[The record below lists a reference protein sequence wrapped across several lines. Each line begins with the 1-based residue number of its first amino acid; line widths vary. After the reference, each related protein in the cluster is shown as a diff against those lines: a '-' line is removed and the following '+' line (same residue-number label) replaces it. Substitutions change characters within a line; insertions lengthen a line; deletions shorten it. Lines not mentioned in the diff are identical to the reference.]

1 MKHYLLKTTLRLL
14 LTVVMVYLL
23 PMTAWG
29 QGRQPS
35 GDGNS
40 EGSAYQISERGHLEW
55 MADQVENGN
64 TFEGKFFELL
74 RDIDLSDAPWTTPIG
89 TAPFYNNTS
98 SPKYFAG
105 VFDGDGHKI
114 TGLYIPE
121 GATVRT
127 QYLGLFG
134 LIGHNNYSGST
145 IIIKNLCVE
154 IAPDGIHMSPTPD
167 NLNYPCFRTIGGIA
181 GDAANCTIENCYV
194 TGGGIYCNANLY
206 NGITLHMGG
215 IAGRGQNSI
224 FKNCYATVDI
234 IFDNETVQRTDMTDG
249 ISIAG
254 IVGEAGG
261 YGVTTEITNCYYSGK
276 LTVRTSNNRDP
287 NSLPWLIA
295 GIAANAENVT
305 ITNCLVLSQ
314 KIEEAITP
322 APVGGNLLLKA
333 IAAKGGSSSTNF
345 VSPQTTINGV
355 APGYD
360 DAANGTEWT
369 ARTDGDAPISTW
381 IGTSNWEAN
390 TEWDKCMPTLKKED
404 GSSFQTTTK
413 QPYVF
418 KEATPIPIS
427 NAAELA
433 AINTNGAHLA
443 GSYKLTSD
451 IDLTSHNGGN
461 WTPIGSTA
469 TPFKGTFD
477 GDGHLVEGLNAERAT
492 PIGLFGVIESGTV
505 ENLGVKFGTLKS
517 TAAGN
522 HIGGIAGD
530 IKDNST
536 IQNCYTAGGSIIAE
550 INSNGT
556 DVAGGIIGKGSQSSI
571 LNCYSICN
579 ISLKSVSAVNGG
591 GIAGSGTNL
600 IVSNCYTICKIKGI
614 HGDDAGGNAIA
625 GGIIGSI
632 YGIYDQ
638 PAEQS
643 RITNCLALSKD
654 EFDLSNSGI
663 NTNFFPGRILGEKGF
678 NSNATLSNNYAT
690 PLMPGSWTAI
700 GADKNDGGDWNG
712 ANCTPSDPDA
722 WNIAWTDM
730 TTTNRAIIGPNLPKL
745 NTTGGTPI
753 NGQDDDIDKLLY
765 IGFKLT
771 TTADANGTIEIK
783 NTTGGTLYNDGDYI
797 PANTELTITAKPNS
811 SYKTASLKVSGSNF
825 TSGSSYIVGSDLA
838 TKGTDLTVEATF
850 AMTHMVTV
858 NAAIVNGSIEVKKPD
873 GTTLT
878 PGANTVEE
886 GTVLTIT
893 ATPTTDY
900 QLKQL
905 TADGNPINGNTYTV
919 TGDVTLSAEFEAK
932 SGGGNEGDG
941 GGSTTPTVYHTVTL
955 PAVEG
960 ATTDPVAGDYEVEA
974 WGSFR
979 FYLTLDKE
987 YDKSEPVITTD
998 RGETIQP
1005 RSSDGAYIVKY
1016 VRSDV
1021 QILIDSIIKNPDPVG
1036 NETVT
1041 ANQSKVWA
1049 AEGYLHIEAATD
1061 GQAYIFTADGRL
1073 QKLQSV
1079 TTGQAIALPLPEG
1092 VYLVRIGDERFKVL
1106 L

>member
-14 LTVVMVYLL
+14 LAVVMVYLL

-29 QGRQPS
+29 QGAQPS

-40 EGSAYQISERGHLEW
+40 EGSAYQISERAHLEW
-55 MADQVENGN
+55 MADQIANHST
-64 TFEGKFFELL
+64 TFDGKFFKLTQ
-74 RDIDLSDAPWTTPIG
+74 DIDLGGTAWTPIG
-89 TAPFYNNTS
+89 LEEGS
-98 SPKYFAG
+98 SFTKYFAG
-105 VFDGDGHKI
+105 TFDGDGYTI
-114 TGLYIPE
+114 SGLHIP
-121 GATVRT
+121 ATSHED
-127 QYLGLFG
+127 YGLFG
-134 LIGHNNYSGST
+134 QVGQNGV
-145 IIIKNLCVE
+145 IKNLGVI
-154 IAPDGIHMSPTPD
+154 IALEGICIS
-167 NLNYPCFRTIGGIA
+167 NLRTIKAGGIV
-181 GDAANCTIENCYV
+181 GDAKQCTIENCYV
-194 TGGGIYCNANLY
+194 TGGGIYCDGDFPTGDTEFMIL
-206 NGITLHMGG
+206 MG
-215 IAGRGQNSI
+215 
-224 FKNCYATVDI
+224 
-234 IFDNETVQRTDMTDG
+234 
-249 ISIAG
+249 SIAG
-254 IVGEAGG
+254 IAEN
-261 YGVTTEITNCYYSGK
+261 TTIQNCYGTIDIT
-276 LTVRTSNNRDP
+276 LEFNNAIAWDNLATTGIR
-287 NSLPWLIA
+287 IA
-295 GIAANAENVT
+295 GIAGSRWDTDVT
-305 ITNCLVLSQ
+305 IKNCWYSGELRAHANTIYAAHCYAAGITNEASAISNCLVLSRRIDASVDTNQ
-314 KIEEAITP
+314 NDQDNYH
-322 APVGGNLLLKA
+322 VSSNA
-333 IAAKGGSSSTNF
+333 IAQSSNSFTTNY
-345 VSPQTTINGV
+345 VSPLTTLNGV
-355 APGYD
+355 ESGYGN
-360 DAANGTEWT
+360 AANGTKWDNKD
-369 ARTDGDAPISTW
+369 DGAAPLSTW
-381 IGTSNWEAN
+381 TGTGKWAAN
-390 TEWDKCMPTLKKED
+390 ANWDKCMPTLKKED
-404 GSSFQTTTK
+404 TNPFKSSTP

-433 AINTNGAHLA
+433 AVNTNGAHLA
-443 GSYKLTSD
+443 GSYILTNDINLTGYNSD
-451 IDLTSHNGGN
+451 N
-461 WTPIGSTA
+461 WTPIGTTA

-477 GDGHLVEGLNAERAT
+477 GDGHLIEGLNAEGAT

-517 TAAGN
+517 TTTSKP
-522 HIGGIAGD
+522 IGGIAGE

-536 IQNCYTAGGSIIAE
+536 IQNCYTAGGSIIAKLQ
-550 INSNGT
+550 SFGT
-556 DVAGGIIGKGSQSSI
+556 QTAGGIIGKGSQSTI
-571 LNCYSICN
+571 LNCYSTCN
-579 ISLKSVSAVNGG
+579 ISLECTYVVYGG
-591 GIAGSGTNL
+591 GIAGCGTNL
-600 IVSNCYTICKIKGI
+600 TVSNCYAICKIKEI
-614 HGDDAGGNAIA
+614 HGGDGGGGSAYA

-654 EFDLSNSGI
+654 EFDLSNSEGRPD
-663 NTNFFPGRILGEKGF
+663 FHSGRILGEKGF
-678 NSNATLSNNYAT
+678 NSSATLSNNYAT
-690 PLMPGSWTAI
+690 TLMPGSWTAI

-712 ANCTPSDPDA
+712 TNCMPSDPGA
-722 WNIAWTDM
+722 WDTAWDDM

-753 NGQDDDIDKLLY
+753 NGQGDIDKLLY

-771 TTADANGTIEIK
+771 TTADANGTIEVK
-783 NTTGGTLYNDGDYI
+783 NTSGGTLYNDGDYI

-850 AMTHMVTV
+850 AMTHTVTV
-858 NAAIVNGSIEVKKPD
+858 DAAIVNGSIEVKKSD

-893 ATPTTDY
+893 ATPATGY

-955 PAVEG
+955 PVVEG

>member
-14 LTVVMVYLL
+14 LAAVMVYLL

-29 QGRQPS
+29 QGTQPS
-35 GDGNS
+35 GSGNS
-40 EGSAYQISERGHLEW
+40 AGDPYQISTRDNLEW
-55 MADQVENGN
+55 MADQIANHSA
-64 TFEGKFFELL
+64 TFEGKFFKLMNE
-74 RDIDLSDAPWTTPIG
+74 IDLSSSPWTTPIG
-89 TAPFYNNTS
+89 SDESTD
-98 SPKYFAG
+98 KYFAG
-105 VFDGDGHKI
+105 VFDGNGYRI
-114 TGLYIPE
+114 TGLTIP
-121 GATVRT
+121 ATGTNPYR
-127 QYLGLFG
+127 GLFG
-134 LIGHNNYSGST
+134 VVGKSSYSGDA
-145 IIIKNLCVE
+145 IMIKNLAVE
-154 IAPDGIHMSPTPD
+154 IAESGIHLNPTG
-167 NLNYPCFRTIGGIA
+167 NSEVNQVIGGIA
-181 GDAANCTIENCYV
+181 GLAQSCTIKNCYV
-194 TGGGIYCNANLY
+194 TGGGISCSGDLN
-206 NGITLHMGG
+206 HKSVKMGG
-215 IAGRGQNSI
+215 IAGYGYSLTI
-224 FKNCYATVDI
+224 TNCYATVDI
-234 IFDNETVQRTDMTDG
+234 TLDGGTMTFQSSGDGVDIGGITSMGSISNCFYTGRLKSHATSCNNNDFQFDVG
-249 ISIAG
+249 GIAG
-254 IVGEAGG
+254 QG
-261 YGVTTEITNCYYSGK
+261 YY
-276 LTVRTSNNRDP
+276 
-287 NSLPWLIA
+287 LP
-295 GIAANAENVT
+295 T
-305 ITNCLVLSQ
+305 TNCLILSQ
-314 KIEEAITP
+314 TIEVTKDGSLGKIYAYAATGTSMLNNNNYVLPETTLNGVTP
-322 APVGGNLLLKA
+322 TYNNDGNGTKWENTTDANPPLSDWLANGSWQANGSYLPILLTTEGQPFHIAP
-333 IAAKGGSSSTNF
+333 
-345 VSPQTTINGV
+345 TINRQGQIV
-355 APGYD
+355 
-360 DAANGTEWT
+360 
-369 ARTDGDAPISTW
+369 
-381 IGTSNWEAN
+381 
-390 TEWDKCMPTLKKED
+390 TL
-404 GSSFQTTTK
+404 
-413 QPYVF
+413 
-418 KEATPIPIS
+418 IH
-427 NAAELA
+427 NADELA
-433 AINTNGAHLA
+433 AINTNSTTLA
-443 GSYKLTSD
+443 SPYKLANN
-451 IDLTSHNGGN
+451 IDLTGYNGDN

-469 TPFKGTFD
+469 PPFKGTFN
-477 GDGHLVEGLNAERAT
+477 GDGYVIEGLNAEGAT
-492 PIGLFGVIESGTV
+492 QVGLFGVIESGTV
-505 ENLGVKFGTLKS
+505 ENLGVKFGTLNS
-517 TAAGN
+517 TGASN
-522 HIGGIAGD
+522 TLVGGIAGE
-530 IKDNST
+530 IQDNST
-536 IQNCYTAGGSIIAE
+536 IQNCYTTGGAIIADL
-550 INSNGT
+550 NSFGST
-556 DVAGGIIGKGSQSSI
+556 AAGGIIGKGSQSTI
-571 LNCYSICN
+571 LNCYSTCN
-579 ISLKSVSAVNGG
+579 ISLVSTYLVYGG

-600 IVSNCYTICKIKGI
+600 TVSNCYSICKIKGI
-614 HGDDAGGNAIA
+614 HGGDGGGGSAYA
-625 GGIIGSI
+625 GGIIGGVSSI
-632 YGIYDQ
+632 YGQ
-638 PAEQS
+638 PTEQS
-643 RITNCLALSKD
+643 RITNCLALSKE
-654 EFDLSNSGI
+654 EFDLT
-663 NTNFFPGRILGEKGF
+663 NTDGRPDFHSGRILGEKGY
-678 NSNATLSNNYAT
+678 NSSATLSNNYAT
-690 PLMPGSWTAI
+690 TLMPGSWTAI

-730 TTTNRAIIGPNLPKL
+730 TTTTKAIAGPNLPKL
-745 NTTGGTPI
+745 KTTGGALI
-753 NGQDDDIDKLLY
+753 NGQGDIDKLLY

-771 TTADANGTIEIK
+771 TTSDANGNIEVK
-783 NTTGGTLYNDGDYI
+783 STSGGTLYNDGDYI

-850 AMTHMVTV
+850 AMTHTVTV
-858 NAAIVNGSIEVKKPD
+858 DAAIANGSIEVKKPD

-1049 AEGYLHIEAATD
+1049 AEGYLHIEAGTD

-1073 QKLQSV
+1073 QKLQPV

>member
-1 MKHYLLKTTLRLL
+1 MKHYLLKTTFRLL

-29 QGRQPS
+29 QAAQPS

-40 EGSAYQISERGHLEW
+40 EGSAYQISERAHLEW
-55 MADQVENGN
+55 MAEQVETGSN
-64 TFEGKFFELL
+64 TFEGKFFKLQN
-74 RDIDLSDAPWTTPIG
+74 DIDLSDAPWTTPIG
-89 TAPFYNNTS
+89 TNVSKQSTYAT
-98 SPKYFAG
+98 KYFAG
-105 VFDGDGHKI
+105 SFDGDGHRIYGLKI
-114 TGLYIPE
+114 TDESITSGNKTY
-121 GATVRT
+121 
-127 QYLGLFG
+127 GLFG
-134 LIGHNNYSGST
+134 LIGKYNYIGST
-145 IIIKNLCVE
+145 ITIKNLAVE
-154 IAPDGIHMSPTPD
+154 IAEEGIHLYANPSSMGQQ
-167 NLNYPCFRTIGGIA
+167 LLFIGGIA
-181 GDAANCTIENCYV
+181 GAAENCTIENCYV
-194 TGGGIYCNANLY
+194 TGGGIFCHGDTDGL
-206 NGITLHMGG
+206 LLCMGG
-215 IAGRGQNSI
+215 ITGRAGNTLTIQ
-224 FKNCYATVDI
+224 NCYATVKITADYGNVSRSDADDAI
-234 IFDNETVQRTDMTDG
+234 R
-249 ISIAG
+249 IAG
-254 IVGEAGG
+254 IVGYISSG
-261 YGVTTEITNCYYSGK
+261 TITNCYYSGT
-276 LTVRTSNNRDP
+276 LTAHATNNSSDDMAWR
-287 NSLPWLIA
+287 IA
-295 GIAANAENVT
+295 GIATEAGSAT
-305 ITNCLVLSQ
+305 ISNCVVMSPV
-314 KIEEAITP
+314 INHSITP
-322 APVGGNLLLKA
+322 APQSAVFSVNA
-333 IAAKGGSSSTNF
+333 IAKGLSSSTNF

-360 DAANGTEWT
+360 DAANGTKWT
-369 ARTDGDAPISTW
+369 ARTDGDVPLSTW
-381 IGTSNWEAN
+381 IVTGKWEAN
-390 TEWDKCMPTLKKED
+390 ADWNKCMPTLKLED

-413 QPYVF
+413 QPYAF
-418 KEATPIPIS
+418 KEIIS
-427 NAAELA
+427 ISTAAELA
-433 AINTNGAHLA
+433 AINTNAAHLA
-443 GSYKLTSD
+443 GPYKLTND
-451 IDLTSHNGGN
+451 IDLTGYNGDN
-461 WTPIGSTA
+461 WTSIGATA

-477 GDGHLVEGLNAERAT
+477 GDGHLIEGLNAEGAT

-517 TAAGN
+517 TTTSKP
-522 HIGGIAGD
+522 IGGIAGE

-536 IQNCYTAGGSIIAE
+536 IQNCYTAGGSIIAKLQ
-550 INSNGT
+550 SFGT
-556 DVAGGIIGKGSQSSI
+556 QTAGGIIGKGSQSSI
-571 LNCYSICN
+571 LNCYSTCN
-579 ISLKSVSAVNGG
+579 ISLESTSAVNGG

-614 HGDDAGGNAIA
+614 HGGDAGGNAIA

-632 YGIYDQ
+632 YGIYGQ

-643 RITNCLALSKD
+643 SVTNCLALSKD
-654 EFDLSNSGI
+654 EFDLSNSEGRPD
-663 NTNFFPGRILGEKGF
+663 FHSGRILGEKGF

-690 PLMPGSWTAI
+690 TLMPGSWTAI

-712 ANCTPSDPDA
+712 ANCTPSDPAA
-722 WNIAWTDM
+722 WDTAWDDM

-771 TTADANGTIEIK
+771 TTADANGTIEVKSTPGDI
-783 NTTGGTLYNDGDYI
+783 TYNNGDYI

-838 TKGTDLTVEATF
+838 TKDTDLTVEATF
-850 AMTHMVTV
+850 AMTHTITV
-858 NAAIVNGSIEVKKPD
+858 DAAIVNGSIEVKKPD

>member
-14 LTVVMVYLL
+14 LAAVMVSLL
-23 PMTAWG
+23 PRMAWG
-29 QGRQPS
+29 QGTPS
-35 GDGNS
+35 GSGNS
-40 EGSAYQISERGHLEW
+40 AGDPYQISTRDNLEW
-55 MADQVENGN
+55 MADQIANHST
-64 TFEGKFFELL
+64 TFDGKFFKLTQ
-74 RDIDLSDAPWTTPIG
+74 DIDLGGTAWTPIG
-89 TAPFYNNTS
+89 LEEGS
-98 SPKYFAG
+98 SFNKYFAG
-105 VFDGDGHKI
+105 TFDGDGYTI
-114 TGLYIPE
+114 FGLHIPASVSGE
-121 GATVRT
+121 DK
-127 QYLGLFG
+127 GLFG
-134 LIGHNNYSGST
+134 QVGQNSV
-145 IIIKNLCVE
+145 IKNLGVVL
-154 IAPDGIHMSPTPD
+154 APEGICIN
-167 NLNYPCFRTIGGIA
+167 NLRTIKAGGIVGEA
-181 GDAANCTIENCYV
+181 KQCTIENCYV
-194 TGGGIYCNANLY
+194 TGGGIYCDGDFPTGDTEFMILMGSIAGIAENTTIQNCY
-206 NGITLHMGG
+206 GTIDITLEFNNAIAYYNLATTG
-215 IAGRGQNSI
+215 IR
-224 FKNCYATVDI
+224 
-234 IFDNETVQRTDMTDG
+234 
-249 ISIAG
+249 IAG
-254 IVGEAGG
+254 IVGSRWD
-261 YGVTTEITNCYYSGK
+261 T
-276 LTVRTSNNRDP
+276 D
-287 NSLPWLIA
+287 
-295 GIAANAENVT
+295 VT
-305 ITNCLVLSQ
+305 ITNCWYSGELRAHAKTIDSSHCYAAGITNQASAISNCLVLSRSIVASVDVDQ
-314 KIEEAITP
+314 N
-322 APVGGNLLLKA
+322 GGNYYVSSNA
-333 IAAKGGSSSTNF
+333 IAQSSNSFTTNY
-345 VSPQTTINGV
+345 VSPLTTLNGV
-355 APGYD
+355 ESGYD
-360 DAANGTEWT
+360 DEKDGTKWDNK
-369 ARTDGDAPISTW
+369 TDGAAPISTW
-381 IGTSNWEAN
+381 IGTSKWEAN

-404 GSSFQTTTK
+404 TNPFQSSTP

-433 AINTNGAHLA
+433 AVNTNGAHLA
-443 GSYKLTSD
+443 GSYILTNDINLTGYNSD
-451 IDLTSHNGGN
+451 N
-461 WTPIGSTA
+461 WTPIGTTA

-477 GDGHLVEGLNAERAT
+477 GDGHLIEGLNAEGAT

-517 TAAGN
+517 TTTSKP
-522 HIGGIAGD
+522 IGGIAGE

-536 IQNCYTAGGSIIAE
+536 IQNCYTAGGSIIAKLQ
-550 INSNGT
+550 SFGT
-556 DVAGGIIGKGSQSSI
+556 QTAGGIIGKGSQSSI
-571 LNCYSICN
+571 LNCYSTCN
-579 ISLKSVSAVNGG
+579 ISLECTYVVYGG

-600 IVSNCYTICKIKGI
+600 TVSNCYAICKIKEI
-614 HGDDAGGNAIA
+614 HGGDGGGGSAYA

-654 EFDLSNSGI
+654 EFDLSNSEGRPD
-663 NTNFFPGRILGEKGF
+663 FHSGRILGEKGF

-690 PLMPGSWTAI
+690 TLMPGNWTAI

-730 TTTNRAIIGPNLPKL
+730 TTTTKAIAGPNLPKL
-745 NTTGGTPI
+745 KTTGGALI
-753 NGQDDDIDKLLY
+753 NGQGDIDKLLY

-771 TTADANGTIEIK
+771 TTADANGTIEVK
-783 NTTGGTLYNDGDYI
+783 NTSGGTLYNNGDYI
-797 PANTELTITAKPNS
+797 PTNTELTITAKPNS

-858 NAAIVNGSIEVKKPD
+858 NAAIVNGSIEVKKSD

-893 ATPTTDY
+893 ATPATGY

-955 PAVEG
+955 PTVEG

-1021 QILIDSIIKNPDPVG
+1021 QILIDGIIKNPDPVG

-1073 QKLQSV
+1073 QKLQPV
-1079 TTGQAIALPLPEG
+1079 TAGQAIALPLPES

>member
-1 MKHYLLKTTLRLL
+1 MKHYLLKTTFRLL

-29 QGRQPS
+29 QGAQPS

-40 EGSAYQISERGHLEW
+40 EGSAYQISERAHLEW
-55 MADQVENGN
+55 MADQIANHST
-64 TFEGKFFELL
+64 TFDGKFFKLTQN
-74 RDIDLSDAPWTTPIG
+74 IDLGSTAWTPIG
-89 TAPFYNNTS
+89 MEDGS
-98 SPKYFAG
+98 SFTKYFAG
-105 VFDGDGHKI
+105 TFNGDGYTI
-114 TGLYIPE
+114 SGLHIPASVSGE
-121 GATVRT
+121 DK
-127 QYLGLFG
+127 GLFG
-134 LIGHNNYSGST
+134 QVGQNGV
-145 IIIKNLCVE
+145 IKNLGVV
-154 IAPDGIHMSPTPD
+154 IAPEGICISD
-167 NLNYPCFRTIGGIA
+167 LRTIKAGGIVGEA
-181 GDAANCTIENCYV
+181 KQCTIENCYV
-194 TGGGIYCNANLY
+194 TGGGIYCDGDFPTWDAEFTILMGSIAGIAENTTIQNCYGTTDITLEFDNAVAYANLATT
-206 NGITLHMGG
+206 GI
-215 IAGRGQNSI
+215 R
-224 FKNCYATVDI
+224 
-234 IFDNETVQRTDMTDG
+234 
-249 ISIAG
+249 IAG
-254 IVGEAGG
+254 IVGSRWD
-261 YGVTTEITNCYYSGK
+261 T
-276 LTVRTSNNRDP
+276 D
-287 NSLPWLIA
+287 
-295 GIAANAENVT
+295 VT
-305 ITNCLVLSQ
+305 ITNCWYSGELRAHAKTINSSHCYAAGITNQASAISNCLVLSRSIVASVDVDQ
-314 KIEEAITP
+314 N
-322 APVGGNLLLKA
+322 GGNYYVSSNA
-333 IAAKGGSSSTNF
+333 IAQSSGSFITNY
-345 VSPQTTINGV
+345 VSPLTTLNGV
-355 APGYD
+355 ESGYGD
-360 DAANGTEWT
+360 EKDGTKWDNK
-369 ARTDGDAPISTW
+369 TDGAAPLSTW
-381 IGTSNWEAN
+381 IGTGKWAAHS
-390 TEWDKCMPTLKKED
+390 EWNNCMPTLKKED
-404 GSSFQTTTK
+404 GSPFQSSTK
-413 QPYVF
+413 QPYAF
-418 KEATPIPIS
+418 KEIIS
-427 NAAELA
+427 INTAAELA

-477 GDGHLVEGLNAERAT
+477 GDGHLIEGLNAEKAT
-492 PIGLFGVIESGTV
+492 PIGLFEVIESGTV
-505 ENLGVKFGTLKS
+505 ENLGVKFGALKS

-522 HIGGIAGD
+522 HIGGIAGE

-771 TTADANGTIEIK
+771 TTSDANGNIEVK
-783 NTTGGTLYNDGDYI
+783 STSGGTLYNDGDYI

-825 TSGSSYIVGSDLA
+825 TSGSSYIVGIDLA

-850 AMTHMVTV
+850 AMTHTVTV
-858 NAAIVNGSIEVKKPD
+858 DAAIVNGSIEVKKPD
-873 GTTLT
+873 GTSLIA
-878 PGANTVEE
+878 GANTVEE

-1021 QILIDSIIKNPDPVG
+1021 QILIDGIIKNPDPVG

-1041 ANQSKVWA
+1041 ANQFKVWA
-1049 AEGYLHIEAATD
+1049 ADGYLHIEAATD

-1073 QKLQSV
+1073 QKLQPV

>member
-29 QGRQPS
+29 QGRQPN
-35 GDGNS
+35 GDGNN
-40 EGSAYQISERGHLEW
+40 EGSAYQISERAHLEW
-55 MADQVENGN
+55 MAEQVETGSN
-64 TFEGKFFELL
+64 TFEGKFFKLQN
-74 RDIDLSDAPWTTPIG
+74 DIDLSDAPWTTPIG
-89 TAPFYNNTS
+89 SNGNYN
-98 SPKYFAG
+98 KFFAG
-105 VFDGDGHKI
+105 VFDGDGWKI
-114 TGLYIPE
+114 SGLTIPPS
-121 GATVRT
+121 TNL

-134 LIGHNNYSGST
+134 VVGKSDYSSSD
-145 IIIKNLCVE
+145 IIIKNLAVE
-154 IAPDGIHMSPTPD
+154 IAEEGIGLNPNNGFPTA
-167 NLNYPCFRTIGGIA
+167 NSGGIA
-181 GDAANCTIENCYV
+181 GYATKCTIENCYV
-194 TGGGIYCNANLY
+194 TGGSIHYEGEARNKYINAG
-206 NGITLHMGG
+206 GITYGG
-215 IAGRGQNSI
+215 SSATI
-224 FKNCYATVDI
+224 KNCYATIDI
-234 IFDNETVQRTDMTDG
+234 SITNINAIYESYGNGVKISG
-249 ISIAG
+249 ISSQG
-254 IVGEAGG
+254 
-261 YGVTTEITNCYYSGK
+261 TITNCFYSGK
-276 LTVRTSNNRDP
+276 LTVNITSGDNDDFDFKVGGISENDYQCGTSNN
-287 NSLPWLIA
+287 
-295 GIAANAENVT
+295 
-305 ITNCLVLSQ
+305 LVLSRENFTLTTPRGQ
-314 KIEEAITP
+314 TAI
-322 APVGGNLLLKA
+322 KA
-333 IAAKGGSSSTNF
+333 ICSAPNSGNVNNNY
-345 VSPQTTINGV
+345 VSPGTTLNGV
-355 APGYD
+355 KPTYNGVEDGTLWDNTA
-360 DAANGTEWT
+360 DAA
-369 ARTDGDAPISTW
+369 APISTW
-381 IGTSNWEAN
+381 LSSGNWKSEN
-390 TEWDKCMPTLKKED
+390 ERFMPILL
-404 GSSFQTTTK
+404 TTTGTEFHSP
-413 QPYVF
+413 QPVLIREI
-418 KEATPIPIS
+418 KSIS
-427 NAAELA
+427 TAAELA
-433 AINTNGAHLA
+433 AINTSTTTLNKD
-443 GSYKLTSD
+443 YILTND
-451 IDLTSHNGGN
+451 IDLTGYNSNK

-469 TPFKGTFD
+469 TPFKGIFN
-477 GDGHLVEGLNAERAT
+477 GNGHIIEGLNAERT
-492 PIGLFGVIESGTV
+492 DQTGLFGVIESGTV

-517 TAAGN
+517 TGESYALV
-522 HIGGIAGD
+522 GGIAGE

-536 IQNCYTAGGSIIAE
+536 IQNCYTTGGSIIT
-550 INSNGT
+550 NSGASDNAG
-556 DVAGGIIGKGSQSSI
+556 GGIIAKGTQSTI

-579 ISLKSVSAVNGG
+579 INLDCTLSVNGG
-591 GIAGSGTNL
+591 GIAGYGKNL
-600 IVSNCYTICKIKGI
+600 TVSNCYSICKIKGI
-614 HGDDAGGNAIA
+614 SGGDGGGGNSVA
-625 GGIIGSI
+625 GGIVGSVSSI
-632 YGIYDQ
+632 YNQ
-638 PAEQS
+638 PADQS
-643 RITNCLALSKD
+643 SITNCLAISKE
-654 EFDLSNSGI
+654 EFDLTNTDGY
-663 NTNFFPGRILGEKGF
+663 TNFFPGRILGKKGY
-678 NSNATLSNNYAT
+678 NSNATLTGNYAT
-690 PLMPGSWTAI
+690 PLMPGSWTTI
-700 GADKNDGGDWNG
+700 GADQNDGGDWNG
-712 ANCTPSDPDA
+712 ANCTPSDPAA
-722 WNIAWTDM
+722 WDTAWDDM

-771 TTADANGTIEIK
+771 TTADANGTIEVKSTPGDI
-783 NTTGGTLYNDGDYI
+783 TYNNGDYI

-850 AMTHMVTV
+850 AITHTVTV
-858 NAAIVNGSIEVKKPD
+858 DAAIVNGSIEVKKSD

-893 ATPTTDY
+893 ATPATGY

-905 TADGNPINGNTYTV
+905 TADGNPSNGNTYTV

-1049 AEGYLHIEAATD
+1049 AEGYLHIEAGTD

-1073 QKLQSV
+1073 QKLQPV

>member
-1 MKHYLLKTTLRLL
+1 MKHYLLKTTFRLL
-14 LTVVMVYLL
+14 LATVMVYLL

-35 GDGNS
+35 GG
-40 EGSAYQISERGHLEW
+40 GSSAVDPYQISTRAHLEW
-55 MADQVENGN
+55 MADQVENSN
-64 TFEGKFFELL
+64 TFEGKFFKLQN
-74 RDIDLSDAPWTTPIG
+74 DIDLSDAPWTTPIG
-89 TAPFYNNTS
+89 SNGNYN
-98 SPKYFAG
+98 KFFAG
-105 VFDGDGHKI
+105 VFDGDGWKI
-114 TGLYIPE
+114 SGLTIPPS
-121 GATVRT
+121 TNL

-134 LIGHNNYSGST
+134 VVGKSDYSGSD
-145 IIIKNLCVE
+145 IIIKNLAVE
-154 IAPDGIHMSPTPD
+154 IAEEGIGLNPNNGFPTA
-167 NLNYPCFRTIGGIA
+167 NSGGIA
-181 GDAANCTIENCYV
+181 GYATKCTIENCYV
-194 TGGGIYCNANLY
+194 TGGSIHYEGEARNKYINAG
-206 NGITLHMGG
+206 GITYGG
-215 IAGRGQNSI
+215 SSATI
-224 FKNCYATVDI
+224 KNCYATIDI
-234 IFDNETVQRTDMTDG
+234 SITNINAIYESYGNGVKISG
-249 ISIAG
+249 ISSQG
-254 IVGEAGG
+254 
-261 YGVTTEITNCYYSGK
+261 TITNCFYSGK
-276 LTVRTSNNRDP
+276 LTVNITSGDNDDFDFKVGGLSENFTLTTPRGQTAIKAICSAP
-287 NSLPWLIA
+287 NS
-295 GIAANAENVT
+295 GNV
-305 ITNCLVLSQ
+305 N
-314 KIEEAITP
+314 
-322 APVGGNLLLKA
+322 N
-333 IAAKGGSSSTNF
+333 NY
-345 VSPQTTINGV
+345 VSPGTTLNGV
-355 APGYD
+355 KPTYNDADNGTLWD
-360 DAANGTEWT
+360 NTADAA
-369 ARTDGDAPISTW
+369 APISTW
-381 IGTSNWEAN
+381 LSSGNWKSEN
-390 TEWDKCMPTLKKED
+390 ERFMPVLL
-404 GSSFQTTTK
+404 TTTRAEFHSP
-413 QPYVF
+413 QPVLIREI
-418 KEATPIPIS
+418 KSIS
-427 NAAELA
+427 TAAELA
-433 AINTNGAHLA
+433 AINTSSTTLDKD
-443 GSYKLTSD
+443 YILTNDINLTGYNSD
-451 IDLTSHNGGN
+451 N
-461 WTPIGSTA
+461 WTPIGTTA

-477 GDGHLVEGLNAERAT
+477 GDGHLIEGLNAEGAT

-505 ENLGVKFGTLKS
+505 ENLGVKFGTLNS
-517 TAAGN
+517 TTPRKP
-522 HIGGIAGD
+522 IGGIAGE

-536 IQNCYTAGGSIIAE
+536 IQNCYTAGGSIIAKLQ
-550 INSNGT
+550 SFGT
-556 DVAGGIIGKGSQSSI
+556 QTAGGIIGKGSQSSI
-571 LNCYSICN
+571 LNCYSTCN
-579 ISLKSVSAVNGG
+579 ISLESTSAVNGG

-614 HGDDAGGNAIA
+614 HGGDAGGNAIA

-632 YGIYDQ
+632 YGIYGQ

-643 RITNCLALSKD
+643 SVTNCLALSKD
-654 EFDLSNSGI
+654 EFDLSNSEGRPD
-663 NTNFFPGRILGEKGF
+663 FHSGRILGEKGF

-690 PLMPGSWTAI
+690 TLMPGSWTAI

-712 ANCTPSDPDA
+712 ANCTPSDPAA
-722 WNIAWTDM
+722 WDTAWDDM

-771 TTADANGTIEIK
+771 TTADANGTIEVKSTPGDI
-783 NTTGGTLYNDGDYI
+783 TYNNGDYI

-850 AMTHMVTV
+850 AITHTVTV
-858 NAAIVNGSIEVKKPD
+858 DAAIVNGSIEVKKSD

-893 ATPTTDY
+893 ATPATGY

-960 ATTDPVAGDYEVEA
+960 ATTDPVAGNYEVEA

-1041 ANQSKVWA
+1041 ANQFKVWA
-1049 AEGYLHIEAATD
+1049 ADGYLHIEAATD

-1073 QKLQSV
+1073 QKLQPV

>member
-14 LTVVMVYLL
+14 LAAVMVYLL
-23 PMTAWG
+23 PMMAWG

-40 EGSAYQISERGHLEW
+40 EGSAYQISERAHLEW
-55 MADQVENGN
+55 MADQIANHST
-64 TFEGKFFELL
+64 TFNGKFFKLTQN
-74 RDIDLSDAPWTTPIG
+74 IDLGSTAWTPIG
-89 TAPFYNNTS
+89 MEEGS
-98 SPKYFAG
+98 SFNKYFAG
-105 VFDGDGHKI
+105 TFDGDGYTI
-114 TGLYIPE
+114 SGLHIPASVSGE
-121 GATVRT
+121 DK
-127 QYLGLFG
+127 GLFG
-134 LIGHNNYSGST
+134 QVGQNGV
-145 IIIKNLCVE
+145 IKNLGVV
-154 IAPDGIHMSPTPD
+154 IAPEGICIS
-167 NLNYPCFRTIGGIA
+167 NLRAINAGGIVGEA
-181 GDAANCTIENCYV
+181 KQCTIENCYV
-194 TGGGIYCNANLY
+194 TGGGIYCDGDFPTGDTEFMILMGSIAGIAENTTIQNCY
-206 NGITLHMGG
+206 GTIDITLEFNNAIAYYNLATTG
-215 IAGRGQNSI
+215 IR
-224 FKNCYATVDI
+224 
-234 IFDNETVQRTDMTDG
+234 
-249 ISIAG
+249 IAG
-254 IVGEAGG
+254 IVGSRWD
-261 YGVTTEITNCYYSGK
+261 T
-276 LTVRTSNNRDP
+276 D
-287 NSLPWLIA
+287 
-295 GIAANAENVT
+295 VT
-305 ITNCLVLSQ
+305 ITNCWYSGELRAHAKTIDSSHCYAAGITNQASAISNCLVLSRSIVASVDVDQ
-314 KIEEAITP
+314 N
-322 APVGGNLLLKA
+322 GGNYYVSSNA
-333 IAAKGGSSSTNF
+333 IAQSSNSFTTNY
-345 VSPQTTINGV
+345 VSPLTTLNGV
-355 APGYD
+355 ESGYGN
-360 DAANGTEWT
+360 AANGTKWDNKD
-369 ARTDGDAPISTW
+369 DGAAPLSTW
-381 IGTSNWEAN
+381 TGTGKWAAN
-390 TEWDKCMPTLKKED
+390 ANWDKCMPTLKKED
-404 GSSFQTTTK
+404 TNPFKSSTP

-418 KEATPIPIS
+418 KETTPISIS
-427 NAAELA
+427 TAAELD
-433 AINTNGAHLA
+433 AINTNAAHLA
-443 GSYKLTSD
+443 GPYKLTND
-451 IDLTSHNGGN
+451 IDLTGYNGDN
-461 WTPIGSTA
+461 WTPIGTTA

-477 GDGHLVEGLNAERAT
+477 GDGHLIEGLNAEGAT

-517 TAAGN
+517 TTTSKP
-522 HIGGIAGD
+522 IGGIAGE

-536 IQNCYTAGGSIIAE
+536 IQNCYTAGGSIIAKLQ
-550 INSNGT
+550 SFGT
-556 DVAGGIIGKGSQSSI
+556 QTAGGIIGKGSQSSI
-571 LNCYSICN
+571 LNCYSTCN
-579 ISLKSVSAVNGG
+579 ISLESTSAVNGG

-614 HGDDAGGNAIA
+614 HGDDVGGNAIA

-654 EFDLSNSGI
+654 EFDLSNSEGRPD
-663 NTNFFPGRILGEKGF
+663 FHSGRILGEKGF

-690 PLMPGSWTAI
+690 TLMPGSWTEI

-730 TTTNRAIIGPNLPKL
+730 TTTTKAIAGPNLPKL
-745 NTTGGTPI
+745 KTTGGALI
-753 NGQDDDIDKLLY
+753 NGQGDIDKLLY

-771 TTADANGTIEIK
+771 TTSDANGTIEVK
-783 NTTGGTLYNDGDYI
+783 NTSGGTLYNDGDYI
-797 PANTELTITAKPNS
+797 PTNTELTITAKPNS
-811 SYKTASLKVSGSNF
+811 SYETASLKVSGNDF
-825 TSGSSYIVGSDLA
+825 TSGTTYLVGSELA
-838 TKGTDLTVEATF
+838 TKGTNLAIAATF
-850 AMTHMVTV
+850 TLPTHTVTV
-858 NAAIVNGSIEVKKPD
+858 DAAIANGSIEVKKPD

-893 ATPTTDY
+893 VTPATGY

-905 TADGNPINGNTYTV
+905 TAGGNPINGNTYTV
-919 TGDVTLSAEFEAK
+919 TGDITLSAEFEAK

-960 ATTDPVAGDYEVEA
+960 ATTDPIAGDYEVEA

-1021 QILIDSIIKNPDPVG
+1021 QILIDGIIKNPDPVG

-1049 AEGYLHIEAATD
+1049 AEGYLHIEAGTD

-1073 QKLQSV
+1073 QKLQPL
-1079 TTGQAIALPLPEG
+1079 TAGQAIALPLPEG

>member
-1 MKHYLLKTTLRLL
+1 MKHYLLKTTFRLL
-14 LTVVMVYLL
+14 LATVMVYLL

-35 GDGNS
+35 GG
-40 EGSAYQISERGHLEW
+40 GSSAVDPYQISTRAHLEW
-55 MADQVENGN
+55 MADQVENSN
-64 TFEGKFFELL
+64 TFEGKFFKLQN
-74 RDIDLSDAPWTTPIG
+74 DIDLSDAPWTTPIG
-89 TAPFYNNTS
+89 SNGNYN
-98 SPKYFAG
+98 KFFAG
-105 VFDGDGHKI
+105 VFDGDGWKI
-114 TGLYIPE
+114 SGLTIPPS
-121 GATVRT
+121 TNL

-134 LIGHNNYSGST
+134 VVGKSDYSGSD
-145 IIIKNLCVE
+145 IIIKNLAVE
-154 IAPDGIHMSPTPD
+154 IAEEGIGLNPNNGFPTA
-167 NLNYPCFRTIGGIA
+167 NSGGIA
-181 GDAANCTIENCYV
+181 GYATKCTIENCYV
-194 TGGGIYCNANLY
+194 TGGSIHYEGEARNKYINAG
-206 NGITLHMGG
+206 GITYGG
-215 IAGRGQNSI
+215 SSATI
-224 FKNCYATVDI
+224 KNCYATIDI
-234 IFDNETVQRTDMTDG
+234 SITNINAIYESYGNGVKISG
-249 ISIAG
+249 ISSQG
-254 IVGEAGG
+254 
-261 YGVTTEITNCYYSGK
+261 TITNCFYSGK
-276 LTVRTSNNRDP
+276 LTVNITSGDNDDFDFKVGGISENDYQCGTSNN
-287 NSLPWLIA
+287 
-295 GIAANAENVT
+295 
-305 ITNCLVLSQ
+305 LVLSRENFTLTTPRGQ
-314 KIEEAITP
+314 TAI
-322 APVGGNLLLKA
+322 KA
-333 IAAKGGSSSTNF
+333 ICYAPNSGNVNNNY
-345 VSPQTTINGV
+345 VSPGTTLNGV
-355 APGYD
+355 KPTYNDADNGTLWD
-360 DAANGTEWT
+360 NTADAA
-369 ARTDGDAPISTW
+369 APISTW
-381 IGTSNWEAN
+381 LSSGNWKSEN
-390 TEWDKCMPTLKKED
+390 ERFMPVLL
-404 GSSFQTTTK
+404 TTTRAEFHSP
-413 QPYVF
+413 QPVLIREI
-418 KEATPIPIS
+418 KSIS
-427 NAAELA
+427 TAAELA
-433 AINTNGAHLA
+433 AINTSSTTLNKD
-443 GSYKLTSD
+443 YILTNDINLTGYNSD
-451 IDLTSHNGGN
+451 N
-461 WTPIGSTA
+461 WTPIGTTA

-477 GDGHLVEGLNAERAT
+477 GDGHLIEGLNAEGAT

-517 TAAGN
+517 TTTSKP
-522 HIGGIAGD
+522 IGGIAGE

-536 IQNCYTAGGSIIAE
+536 IQNCYTAGGSIIAKLQ
-550 INSNGT
+550 SFGT
-556 DVAGGIIGKGSQSSI
+556 QTAGGIIGKGSQSSI
-571 LNCYSICN
+571 LNCYSTCN
-579 ISLKSVSAVNGG
+579 ISLESTSAVNGG

-614 HGDDAGGNAIA
+614 HGGDAGGNAIA

-632 YGIYDQ
+632 YGIYGQ

-643 RITNCLALSKD
+643 SVTNCLALSKD
-654 EFDLSNSGI
+654 EFDLSNSEGRPD
-663 NTNFFPGRILGEKGF
+663 FHSGRILGEKGF

-690 PLMPGSWTAI
+690 TLMPGSWTAI

-712 ANCTPSDPDA
+712 ANCTPSDPAA
-722 WNIAWTDM
+722 WDTAWDDM

-771 TTADANGTIEIK
+771 TTADANGTIEVKSTPGDI
-783 NTTGGTLYNDGDYI
+783 TYNNGDYI
-797 PANTELTITAKPNS
+797 PTNTELTITAKPNS
-811 SYKTASLKVSGSNF
+811 SYKTASLKVSDNDF

-850 AMTHMVTV
+850 AMTHTVTV
-858 NAAIVNGSIEVKKPD
+858 DAAIVNGSIEVKKSD

-893 ATPTTDY
+893 ATPATGY

-1049 AEGYLHIEAATD
+1049 AEGYLHIEAGTD

-1073 QKLQSV
+1073 QKLQPV